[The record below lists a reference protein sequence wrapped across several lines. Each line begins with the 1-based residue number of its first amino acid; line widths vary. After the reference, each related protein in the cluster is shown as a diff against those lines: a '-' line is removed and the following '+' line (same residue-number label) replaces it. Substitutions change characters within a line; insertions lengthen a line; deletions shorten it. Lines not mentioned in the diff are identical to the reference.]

1 MKSLERRI
9 VRLERAWQP
18 ETGAGMTWG
27 EYCFF
32 MAIPTIW
39 PDLQTAPKFLQ
50 AEHRSLA
57 ARWDASRARFQK
69 ERTSQAYPSTRS
81 SNG

>member
-9 VRLERAWQP
+9 MRLEWAWQP
-18 ETGAGMTWG
+18 EGAGVTLD
-27 EYCFF
+27 ELCFF

-39 PDLQTAPKFLQ
+39 PDLQAAPKFLQ
-50 AEHRSLA
+50 SEHRSLA
-57 ARWDASRARFQK
+57 ARWDASQARLQK
-69 ERTSQAYPSTRS
+69 KRTSPSYPSTVS